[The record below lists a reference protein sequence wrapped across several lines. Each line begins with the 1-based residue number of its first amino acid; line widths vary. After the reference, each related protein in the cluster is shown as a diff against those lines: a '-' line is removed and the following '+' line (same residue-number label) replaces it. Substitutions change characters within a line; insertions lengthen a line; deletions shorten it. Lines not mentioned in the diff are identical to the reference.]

1 MGESVQRWC
10 AYKGMSTDI
19 IGPVVVGVGVVREKE
34 EILLTKGIQERREGT
49 AIVAEVGMGA
59 GIGIGAGEGVVEQ
72 LNLMAIV
79 VMMGVLVRGGCWEE
93 GQRVEYFIVIK
104 DGLCMFQVLLRHPRV
119 FFSRIFLSSDQEHV
133 GHWSSTVA

>member
-1 MGESVQRWC
+1 MQRRC

-34 EILLTKGIQERREGT
+34 EIPLIKEIQERREGT

-72 LNLMAIV
+72 LDSMAIV
-79 VMMGVLVRGGCWEE
+79 VM
-93 GQRVEYFIVIK
+93 
-104 DGLCMFQVLLRHPRV
+104 
-119 FFSRIFLSSDQEHV
+119 V
-133 GHWSSTVA
+133 GF